1 MTAAATRQADQIP
14 PDLLRRIDE
23 TITHYPV
30 SKRSASVPLLHL
42 WQNFFGYIDD
52 SGVDW
57 IARKLD
63 LEPINILELVT
74 FYPWFRQTAPG
85 KTTIRVCRTLSCAMA
100 GSHEVREELL
110 RAAGAMDSPDH
121 GHGVNSPDGK
131 YTIEFVECLAS
142 CGTAPVALVGDRLV
156 EKLKPSEAAAVL
168 QDSDRAYRKTLR
180 APHRA
185 EKRMILKNVGRD
197 DYDASLEC
205 YLRHGGYESLRKA
218 LKMKPE
224 EIVAEVKAS
233 NLRGR
238 GGAGFPTGV
247 KWSFIKREDG

>member
-1 MTAAATRQADQIP
+1 MTAAATRQAERIP

-42 WQNFFGYIDD
+42 WQNFFGYIDN

-142 CGTAPVALVGDRLV
+142 CGTAPVALVDDRLV

-180 APHRA
+180 APHHA
-185 EKRMILKNVGRD
+185 EKRMILRNVGRD
-197 DYDASLEC
+197 DYDSSLEC
-205 YLRHGGYESLRKA
+205 YERHGGYESLKSAQDEARGD
-218 LKMKPE
+218 
-224 EIVAEVKAS
+224 
-233 NLRGR
+233 RGR
-238 GGAGFPTGV
+238 SESIESARPRRRRIPHRRQMELHQT
-247 KWSFIKREDG
+247 RRR